1 MNNNLIHY
9 RDIAFHT
16 LGKHHTSCAIA
27 AELPNS
33 KTISLWHATL
43 RNMGCDVDSKEPTPK
58 ELFDFVK
65 AEFERQ
71 KGVTLDIIFSQ
82 SYIASEDGLMPIPS
96 DEASRIYSGKSEVYI
111 DNLVL
116 SALFEYIAAFYIWAK
131 DYDDKDVYA
140 FCFKYVVTLLNY
152 SWRLGIISDDE
163 HEVELVKKIV
173 DHCDICAINLIADLY
188 WSCLAFAFCHEIA
201 HIYLKHSAQENG
213 SNSDQW
219 AKEYEAD
226 ALGYEVYLNIIET
239 VKEDSGVPFSGI
251 FHDYLYV
258 APMILFQFYEDAY
271 FLSYWLFGELA
282 GSSHPPLNKRA
293 EALLRISERQ
303 EYTFETREGNILLN
317 NYLDVSDWLREQL
330 IIKLQKGKLNNLIQ
344 KGFAFMNKS
353 GYREAVQF
361 QENMC
366 EALRNTAQEYGVNYD
381 RLIGL
386 WNTAVD
392 IELLDAPSEYGFVW
406 SYKDKTYSSKL
417 FNVKFSLKKVLMS
430 ILEYG
435 GTFEFPSSPE
445 KTVFVVLSL
454 LCKIADIST
463 VKLSE
468 VDASVLSQ
476 CYKLHAHEHPVNE
489 DVLLQVDGAT
499 QETIT
504 HLQTLGCIEE
514 VEGMV
519 YLKESIL
526 IR

>member
-1 MNNNLIHY
+1 MNNDLIHY
-9 RDIAFHT
+9 KDIAFHT

-33 KTISLWHATL
+33 KTISLWHSSL
-43 RNMGCDVDSKEPTPK
+43 RNMGGDVDSNEPTPK

-65 AEFERQ
+65 SEFERQ
-71 KGVTLDIIFSQ
+71 KNITLDIFFSQ

-96 DEASRIYSGKSEVYI
+96 DEASRIYSGKSEVYV
-111 DNLVL
+111 DDLVL

-152 SWRLGIISDDE
+152 SWRLGIISDDD

-173 DHCDICAINLIADLY
+173 DHCDIRAINLIADLY

-201 HIYLKHSAQENG
+201 HIYLNHSTREND
-213 SNSDQW
+213 SISDQW
-219 AKEYEAD
+219 KKEYDAD

-239 VKEDSGVPFSGI
+239 VKEDPGLPFTGI

-258 APMILFQFYEDAY
+258 APMILFRFYEDAY
-271 FLSYWLFGELA
+271 FLSYWLFGERA
-282 GSSHPPLNKRA
+282 GNSHPPLNMRA
-293 EALLRISERQ
+293 DALLHISERQ
-303 EYTFETREGNILLN
+303 DYLFETREGNILLN

-330 IIKLQKGKLNNLIQ
+330 ILKLQKGKLNNLIQ

-353 GYREAVQF
+353 GYREAIQF

-366 EALRNTAQEYGVNYD
+366 EALRNTAQEYGVDYD

-392 IELLDAPSEYGFVW
+392 IELLDAPSENGFVW

-417 FNVKFSLKKVLMS
+417 FNVRFSLKKVLMS

-468 VDASVLSQ
+468 ADAAVLSR
-476 CYKLHAHEHPVNE
+476 CYELRADIQPVSE
-489 DVLLQVDGAT
+489 DVLLQVNGAT
-499 QETIT
+499 NEIIT
-504 HLQTLGCIEE
+504 HLETLGCIEE
-514 VEGMV
+514 IDGMV
-519 YLKESIL
+519 QLKESIL